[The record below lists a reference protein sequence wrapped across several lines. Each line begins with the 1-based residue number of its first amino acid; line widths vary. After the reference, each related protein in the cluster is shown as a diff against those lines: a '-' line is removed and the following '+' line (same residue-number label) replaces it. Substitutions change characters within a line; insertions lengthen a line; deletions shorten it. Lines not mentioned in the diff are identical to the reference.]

1 MEAPVWG
8 VWGAAS
14 DRRKGKT
21 MLDKL
26 LSVKNTQSNLDKFT
40 VINSTMDTAVA
51 IDLLLSVFDYERCE
65 ALSKALA
72 AEIKRRKAL
81 EKDTKTRVSDARRKV
96 THAKQ

>member
-1 MEAPVWG
+1 MSGEPPQTG
-8 VWGAAS
+8 G
-14 DRRKGKT
+14 KGKT

-26 LSVKNTQSNLDKFT
+26 LSVKDTQSHLDKFAVVNT
-40 VINSTMDTAVA
+40 KMDQAVA
-51 IDLLLSVFDYERCE
+51 VDLLLSVFDYERCE
-65 ALSKALA
+65 ALSRALV